1 MLRFNLQTFKENISL
16 SNAGFLLYSPISILA
31 FPVTVLVVNPGA
43 SLLVLTASGL
53 ALTAAIFIF
62 YLPFVSIDKYI
73 SAKKPVLKF
82 TNFLTAA
89 IAIGA
94 IRGYLFYLMV
104 EALGLEAPGDIVNRI
119 LASTAT
125 SLFWLSAANIL
136 ISLSRTFRA
145 RYQQSLNRFIKRNL
159 AVIPSLMPSDK
170 STTELISLQQD
181 LSKSLAARLEDGDA
195 ENLREVA
202 ELLKSKINLQLRPL
216 SRRIWLRS
224 LKEYPVIR
232 FRQMIKDCIQLL
244 DFSKSLFFSSMLFLA
259 LLDNVFIR
267 TFTESLIRTTTF
279 FAILLSIYALSKSPI
294 FANTYIYLIT
304 IGIAPVVGSEYASH
318 LLGYSGSWAATLLIS
333 LVAPALM
340 IILSLF
346 NLTLRDHGLI
356 IELLE
361 NYDIQKHTSSSKS
374 FDPGERHLAS
384 YIHNSLQSELLAIAG
399 QLEEAAISNNREK
412 SSEILQRVSSLINRS
427 FIDDFQKFAE
437 SPLERLETIRKSWS
451 GILDINLYIP
461 ETLLNS
467 SERNAVLV
475 QTIEEFTAN
484 SYRHGKATQVT
495 ATATA
500 NVVGLH
506 LSLHSN
512 GSGKISTKRGLG
524 SEWLDQIALA
534 PWKIKSSRSGT
545 KLEIII

>member
-181 LSKSLAARLEDGDA
+181 LSQSLAARLEDGDA

-534 PWKIKSSRSGT
+534 PWKIKSSRRGT

>member
-125 SLFWLSAANIL
+125 TLFWLCASNIL

-181 LSKSLAARLEDGDA
+181 LSQSLAARLEDGDA

>member
-181 LSKSLAARLEDGDA
+181 LSQSLAARLEDGDA

>member
-31 FPVTVLVVNPGA
+31 FPVTALVVNPGA

>member
-31 FPVTVLVVNPGA
+31 FPVTALVVNPGA

-181 LSKSLAARLEDGDA
+181 LSQSLAARLEDGDA

-304 IGIAPVVGSEYASH
+304 IGIAPVVGSEYVSH